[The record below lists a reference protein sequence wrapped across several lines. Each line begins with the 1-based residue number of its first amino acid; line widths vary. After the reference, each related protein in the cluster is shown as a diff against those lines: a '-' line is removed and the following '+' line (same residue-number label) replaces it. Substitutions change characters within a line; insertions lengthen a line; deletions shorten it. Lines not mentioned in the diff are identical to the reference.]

1 MMNHRTQKA
10 RTRSVVAFSNSVQ
23 RQTVQLYL
31 VSLAVSEA
39 RPGKVS
45 TNESLV
51 IASTTTPPVANMPTR
66 LGISNPLDPIVH
78 RKMTQKG
85 GVSLA
90 WEAFSADLV
99 PVVRK
104 RAQNLKVRSPP
115 RTLQHPPVIFL
126 ANPTFRPSIL
136 LVL

>member
-1 MMNHRTQKA
+1 
-10 RTRSVVAFSNSVQ
+10 
-23 RQTVQLYL
+23 
-31 VSLAVSEA
+31 
-39 RPGKVS
+39 
-45 TNESLV
+45 
-51 IASTTTPPVANMPTR
+51 
-66 LGISNPLDPIVH
+66 
-78 RKMTQKG
+78 MTQKG

-136 LVL
+136 LVLLIRCTLKIGNAIKRCPIQINLAVTRSLKPASKV